1 MNRRQFLL
9 SSLPAVTQAQQ
20 PRVRVGAHLWLFA
33 AKEPNYDA
41 TPVLEEVFRQMSG
54 AKLDGIELMHRV
66 LLAEGSVAR
75 IKSLSAQYR
84 LPVTGTSWSGDLWN
98 PVRHAVELAQME
110 VVLDRLQMLGGR
122 TLGVSVG
129 DARRKKTAVDFD
141 AQADALRHI
150 LRLCASRQI
159 VPNLHNHVYEVRDG
173 EHDLN
178 GTLSRIPEI
187 RLGPDLGWLY
197 RAGIDPVDFIR
208 RRGRQMVF
216 AHLRNEKADHTWPED
231 LTDGAIDYA
240 AVGKALREVGFQG
253 DLMIELA
260 HEKEFVA
267 TRPYGESIR
276 LSREWV
282 RRVMDY

>member
-33 AKEPNYDA
+33 AKQPNYDA

-122 TLGVSVG
+122 TLGASVG

-150 LRLCASRQI
+150 LRLCASHQI

-187 RLGPDLGWLY
+187 LLGIL
-197 RAGIDPVDFIR
+197 F
-208 RRGRQMVF
+208 
-216 AHLRNEKADHTWPED
+216 
-231 LTDGAIDYA
+231 
-240 AVGKALREVGFQG
+240 
-253 DLMIELA
+253 
-260 HEKEFVA
+260 
-267 TRPYGESIR
+267 
-276 LSREWV
+276 
-282 RRVMDY
+282 